1 MSAGA
6 PARVSDMSGLMLG
19 AAGMFAAMYSSQ
31 AILPELASDFD
42 VTPSQA
48 GLTISVVVLAVA
60 LAGWIW
66 GPLSDRFGRRRS
78 LLLASGLLV
87 VPSLA
92 AAVAPTF
99 TALLVLRALQ
109 GACMPGL
116 LTVGIPY
123 VAEVYV
129 PGLGGRAM
137 GYYTIA
143 LVGGGVVGRV
153 GVGLVTSV
161 AGWRIAFALVALLP
175 LAGVILMR
183 RHLPEAPVPERSGDR
198 RVARQLANP
207 AVLVPAITACAFFF
221 TFVGVFSY
229 ASFRLQEP
237 PFGFG
242 AAATSLVFS
251 LWALGA
257 IGPSAGRLADRLG
270 WRRVALAGIG
280 LAATGLA
287 LTLPSHAGHAAAGAR
302 RADARH
308 VHRRH
313 RRPARARRGRAVGPR
328 RRQRDLLLLLLRSGR
343 ARRLHP
349 RPGLGAVGLAGSD
362 RDHRPGAGRR
372 GGRAALGAWQSAG
385 MNFELTDR
393 CRDFQERLS
402 AFMEEHI
409 YPAEAVYEEQLRE
422 SGDPHSHPPVMEEL
436 KQEAPAA
443 RPLEPVPPRPERF
456 GAGLTQR
463 RVRAAGGDHAAAS
476 PSRPR
481 RSTARRPTPATWR
494 C

>member
-99 TALLVLRALQ
+99 TTLLVLRALQ

-287 LTLPSHAGHAAAGAR
+287 LTLPSTPVTLLPGLAVLTLGMFTGVTAAQLGLAEAGPSDRGVASAIYFSFYYGAGALAGFIPGLGWEQWGWPGVIAITAPALAAGAG
-302 RADARH
+302 ALHWA
-308 VHRRH
+308 
-313 RRPARARRGRAVGPR
+313 RGRV
-328 RRQRDLLLLLLRSGR
+328 
-343 ARRLHP
+343 
-349 RPGLGAVGLAGSD
+349 
-362 RDHRPGAGRR
+362 
-372 GGRAALGAWQSAG
+372 
-385 MNFELTDR
+385 
-393 CRDFQERLS
+393 
-402 AFMEEHI
+402 
-409 YPAEAVYEEQLRE
+409 PA
-422 SGDPHSHPPVMEEL
+422 
-436 KQEAPAA
+436 
-443 RPLEPVPPRPERF
+443 
-456 GAGLTQR
+456 
-463 RVRAAGGDHAAAS
+463 
-476 PSRPR
+476 
-481 RSTARRPTPATWR
+481 
-494 C
+494 